1 MGFFDFI
8 KGSGEDVDETALEAQ
23 ERETSDKMLKAK
35 LFRHLRN
42 KGLEEKIEGLSLEVS
57 DDKVTVGGK
66 VKSED
71 IAEIVVL
78 SVGNFQGVA
87 GVEDELEV
95 PAAAAVGTPAA
106 AGAVAAAPAA
116 APKVERKPTGVFHT
130 VESGD
135 TLWAIA
141 EKHLGDGNKYTAI
154 FEANKPMLK
163 DPDSIYPGQKLRI
176 PK

>member
-66 VKSED
+66 VKNED

-87 GVEDELEV
+87 GVDDKLEV
-95 PAAAAVGTPAA
+95 TAPAPAAAG

-116 APKVERKPTGVFHT
+116 TPTVERKPAGVFHT